1 MTHRSF
7 IAALAASSAT
17 AAAAAQ
23 SVTWEMVARQSTD
36 TNVGGV
42 PTAIWVPGAF
52 NNGCIDN
59 DGRVIVSNTIQNA
72 DTTLTNANNR
82 VLLRGTPGGMAL
94 IARNGSP
101 ALAGAPAGS
110 VFNTSTGING
120 ITTTYSTSASGYMV
134 VGGTLNG
141 PNIVHTSGAAQN
153 NSALWL
159 VGPDGTASLMA
170 TVGMQAPGAAAG
182 TYLTTN
188 FSTSNLTTAGA
199 RVSSTGRMAWYSST
213 AGGDTV
219 TSGAAAN
226 NNGFWLLSTAGP
238 GSAEL
243 LFRRGQAAPGFTDG
257 TYLTAVS
264 AFSGI
269 INDSTVLVT
278 ATLAGGSVSAANDAA
293 VLLWRNGTRSLA
305 VREGDPAYGI
315 ADAAFAGT
323 FTVNGRGLGAD
334 GRFVF
339 TATIAGPSVTTADD
353 TVFCLYDPAGGSRV
367 LLREGDASAIWNGG
381 TFSNINGTGLAFTSN
396 GHVIFN
402 AGILAGGSASAV
414 GVDFDLATNA
424 MTPIFRGGTQAVGLP
439 AGVLYAANYA
449 GSSGPNIN
457 ANGEMVV
464 RMPLEGAVNFGVD
477 DTALYA
483 WSATTGV
490 RLLLRTGSTEVTGF
504 ALKSFF
510 PIGNAGQNGTGG
522 STGLSDSGWFATNAS
537 DANPETPTGTDY
549 FVMRARVFAPAPACP
564 ADLNDDG
571 QVDGADLGIL
581 LGAWGPCSGGCP
593 ADLNGDGQVD
603 GADLGELLGDWGS
616 CP

>member
-1 MTHRSF
+1 MTHRLF

-17 AAAAAQ
+17 AAAVAQ

-59 DGRVIVSNTIQNA
+59 EGRVIVSNTIQNA

-82 VLLRGTPGGMAL
+82 VLLRGTPGSMAL

-120 ITTTYSTSASGYMV
+120 ITTTYSTSSSGYMV
-134 VGGTLNG
+134 VGGSLNG
-141 PNIVHTSGAAQN
+141 PSIVHTAGASQN

-159 VGPDGTASLMA
+159 VGPDGTAYLMA

-182 TYLTTN
+182 TYLTTS
-188 FSTSNLTTAGA
+188 FSSSNLTSSGA
-199 RVSSTGRMAWYSST
+199 RVTGTGRMVWYSAT

-219 TSGAAAN
+219 TTGTAAN

-238 GSAEL
+238 GSAEQ
-243 LFRRGQAAPGFTDG
+243 LFRRGQPAPGFGDG
-257 TYLTAVS
+257 TYLAALS
-264 AFSGI
+264 SFSGI
-269 INDSTVLVT
+269 INDSAVLVT
-278 ATLAGGSVSAANDAA
+278 ATLAGGTVTTANDAA
-293 VLLWRNGTRSLA
+293 VLLWRNGARSTA
-305 VREGDPAYGI
+305 VREGDAAYGI
-315 ADAAFAGT
+315 ADATFTGT

-339 TATIAGPSVTTADD
+339 TATISGPSVTTADD

-381 TFSNINGTGLAFTSN
+381 TLSNINGTGLAFTSN

-402 AGILAGGSASAV
+402 AGILTGGSASNV
-414 GVDFDLATNA
+414 GVDFDLATDG
-424 MTPIFRGGTQAVGLP
+424 MTPTFRGGAQAAGLP
-439 AGVLYAANYA
+439 AGVLYATNYA

-464 RMPLEGAVNFGVD
+464 RMPLEGTVNPGVD
-477 DTALYA
+477 DSALYA
-483 WSATTGV
+483 WSASTGM
-490 RLLLRTGSTEVTGF
+490 RLLLRTGSTDVTGF
-504 ALKSFF
+504 GLKSFF
-510 PIGNAGQNGTGG
+510 PMGSAGQNGTGG
-522 STGLSDSGWFATNAS
+522 STGLSDSGWFVTNAS
-537 DANPETPTGTDY
+537 DANPDTPTGTDY

-564 ADLNDDG
+564 SDLDG
-571 QVDGADLGIL
+571 DGIVDGADLGTL
-581 LGAWGPCSGGCP
+581 LGAWGPCSGACP
-593 ADLNGDGQVD
+593 ADLDGDGQVD
-603 GADLGELLGDWGS
+603 GADLGTLLGAWGN